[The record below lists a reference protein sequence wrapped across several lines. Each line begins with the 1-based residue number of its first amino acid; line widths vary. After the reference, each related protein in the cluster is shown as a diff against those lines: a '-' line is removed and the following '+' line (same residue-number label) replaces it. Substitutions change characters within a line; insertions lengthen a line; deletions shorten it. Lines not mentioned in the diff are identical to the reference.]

1 MEKKQNKA
9 LAITLLAVVIM
20 LGAGVWGV
28 LYSQGW
34 FVALVAFVTAFLAIL
49 VYGKFAEV
57 TKTVYIVSGVVIVVL
72 NIIASFLSIGIT
84 VAIKAECSLKIA
96 FEAVFQIIG
105 DYIPDLA
112 KDGVLCIILTI
123 LGLVGV
129 KKTYEQRKAKAK
141 VNVATETTVAPAE
154 TTTTEEINHNEVVAD
169 ATTEESVKTEETAD
183 ETSNASDYIETK
195 HNTQNDNEEK

>member
-9 LAITLLAVVIM
+9 LAITLLAVVIV
-20 LGAGVWGV
+20 LGAGVWGI

-84 VAIKAECSLKIA
+84 VAIEAECSLKIA
-96 FEAVFQIIG
+96 FEAVFQVIG
-105 DYIPDLA
+105 DFIPDLA

-129 KKTYEQRKAKAK
+129 KKTYEQRQAKAHA
-141 VNVATETTVAPAE
+141 VTENTVAPAE
-154 TTTTEEINHNEVVAD
+154 TTTTEEINHNEVVTDDTA
-169 ATTEESVKTEETAD
+169 EESVKTEGTTG
-183 ETSNASDYIETK
+183 ETSNVSDHIETK